1 MYCTYLFTH
10 IDASTKSAAEGNESG
25 ADAVR
30 TVLKL
35 EASFKKDLKKSG
47 AMCR

>member
-25 ADAVR
+25 AECGKNQF
-30 TVLKL
+30 L
-35 EASFKKDLKKSG
+35 SG
-47 AMCR
+47 GLIQEGS